1 MGLEDCRCAASKIL
15 RRVDR
20 SSTVNDAQSI
30 MEVHM
35 RKKHVPNPGGNPFQ
49 LLIPGAVLVPIPIPP
64 HRRPLVR
71 PGCICGHNHGWPYW
85 CPGMGSTWP
94 YRGYEGSYGPAN
106 QGPGTVGG
114 IAGSYHIVCRE
125 DRFRRFWDA
134 YHSCTQVIRRFFQDP
149 FGFKGYKKVLREI
162 SNTIVASCDRHADA
176 TDSLAINIEKL
187 AAAQK
192 AQIMGNIRNANLSY
206 LIPQQV
212 TPEQEQQSEEELYR
226 RLKGL

>member
-1 MGLEDCRCAASKIL
+1 M
-15 RRVDR
+15 
-20 SSTVNDAQSI
+20 
-30 MEVHM
+30 
-35 RKKHVPNPGGNPFQ
+35 
-49 LLIPGAVLVPIPIPP
+49 
-64 HRRPLVR
+64 
-71 PGCICGHNHGWPYW
+71 
-85 CPGMGSTWP
+85 
-94 YRGYEGSYGPAN
+94 
-106 QGPGTVGG
+106 
-114 IAGSYHIVCRE
+114 
-125 DRFRRFWDA
+125 
-134 YHSCTQVIRRFFQDP
+134 IRRFFQDP